1 MYLVK
6 ATLFM
11 LSVASLTVNATN
23 VERFENWVREFRQEF
38 RNTEH
43 REGIMRKWVEN
54 DKFIDETNAKN
65 MTYSLGHN
73 QFSGMDSDEFS
84 QYLGYSNQEG
94 DVLGRKFNM
103 DNFKKKLDTT
113 KCLYDCVKHHKEM
126 TTLKTVECVTGCL
139 DSDELSAVSV
149 PDSVDW
155 VTAGAVTPVKNQG
168 QCGSCW
174 SFSTTGALE
183 GAFFVKT
190 GTLDSFSEQQL
201 VDCDTRKNGGKDMGC
216 NGGLMDN
223 AFSWI
228 EKNGGLCTESEYPY
242 NSGTTKTG
250 GSCDTSCT
258 VVEGSEV
265 KDFVDVKPSSD
276 EAMMTALSQQPVSIA
291 IQADQ
296 KSFQLYKSG
305 VFTDS
310 CGTGLDHGVL
320 AVGYGTMS
328 GKDYYR
334 VKNSWG
340 ETWGDAGYIYMGRGA
355 EFNSGN
361 GQCGMLMQASYP
373 EL

>member
-1 MYLVK
+1 MYLLK

-11 LSVASLTVNATN
+11 LSVASLTVNATF
-23 VERFENWVREFRQEF
+23 VERFENWVKEFKQEF
-38 RNTEH
+38 HDTEH
-43 REGIMRKWVEN
+43 REGIMRKWIEN
-54 DKFIDETNAKN
+54 DKFIDESNAKN
-65 MTYSLGHN
+65 LTYTLGHN

-84 QYLGYSNQEG
+84 QYLGFSNQEG
-94 DVLGRKFNM
+94 VLGRKFNM
-103 DNFKKKLDTT
+103 DNFKKKLDKT

-126 TTLKTVECVTGCL
+126 STLKTVECVTGCL
-139 DSDELSAVSV
+139 DSDELTTVSV

-183 GAFFVKT
+183 GAFFIKT

-223 AFSWI
+223 AFAWI

-320 AVGYGTMS
+320 AVGYGTMD